1 MTIGDSFK
9 RFRQERGLTQ
19 QQVAEALDLHKQ
31 AWQRYESG
39 KVVPAATV
47 IINLAD
53 TFNVSADYLL
63 GLSDSPKTAAAV

>member
-19 QQVAEALDLHKQ
+19 QQVADALDLHKQ

-39 KVVPAATV
+39 KVVPSATL

-53 TFNVSADYLL
+53 VFNVSLDYLV
-63 GLSDSPKTAAAV
+63 GRSNNPQRI

>member
-1 MTIGDSFK
+1 MTLGESLK
-9 RFRQERGLTQ
+9 RFRKERGLTQ

>member
-9 RFRQERGLTQ
+9 RFRQARGLTQ

-39 KVVPAATV
+39 KVIPSAMVV
-47 IINLAD
+47 LNLAD
-53 TFNVSADYLL
+53 FFNVSTDYLL
-63 GLSDSPKTAAAV
+63 GRSDNPQRI

>member
-19 QQVAEALDLHKQ
+19 QQVANALNMYKS
-31 AWQRYESG
+31 AYQRYEQG

-53 TFNVSADYLL
+53 TYNVSTDYLL
-63 GLSDSPKTAAAV
+63 GRSNNPARL

>member
-19 QQVAEALDLHKQ
+19 QQVAEALNLHKQ

-39 KVVPAATV
+39 KVIPAATV
-47 IINLAD
+47 VIDLSSL
-53 TFNVSADYLL
+53 FGVSTDYLL
-63 GLSDSPKTAAAV
+63 GRTNNPQRI